1 MSTGWS
7 LRRRLQRR
15 VLVAVALGW
24 LGSLGVGIYVIAHEM
39 NELIDETMAAQ
50 AQMMAAVLPVGTAPD
65 LRAVDGL
72 RMRVI
77 PPGSAIPALPTQALA
92 QDSAAPSE
100 SWHVYRATNPRDGSV
115 VELGQPTTARHK
127 EIREAARALL
137 LLMLPPLG
145 IIVLATRR
153 TVDGALVPALRFAER
168 LRERRAGDSAPVP
181 ADDLPRE
188 LVPISEAI
196 NGYLSRIDALLE
208 SERAFAANAAHELRT
223 PLAAAMAQ
231 AQLLAEGQ
239 GGAEAAKR
247 LNTSLARLTNLVERL
262 LELSRAE
269 AGIGSTSGCDLVRIA
284 DLLVADMGASR
295 ILFDDSDFET
305 LPAGVDADVA
315 ALILGNLLRNALHHG
330 TGGVMLRLQPGP
342 LVIVQNCTNDDAAFH
357 HGRFEKGTTSSGAG
371 LGLVIV
377 NALAKANGIHMEFRM
392 RDGLASI
399 QVAFPPPT
407 AARSNRLA
415 QTHV

>member
-50 AQMMAAVLPVGTAPD
+50 AQMMAAVLPVGTAPE

-77 PPGSAIPALPTQALA
+77 PPGSAIPAPSPQALA
-92 QDSAAPSE
+92 QDSAALSE

-115 VELGQPTTARHK
+115 VELGQPTTQRHK
-127 EIREAARALL
+127 EILEAARALL

-153 TVDGALVPALRFAER
+153 TVDGALVPALQFARR
-168 LRERRAGDSAPVP
+168 LRERRAGESAPVP

-188 LVPISEAI
+188 LVPVSEAI

-231 AQLLAEGQ
+231 AQLLVEGQ

-284 DLLVADMGASR
+284 DLLVADFGADR

-315 ALILGNLLRNALHHG
+315 ALILGNLLRNALDHG
-330 TGGVMLRLQPGP
+330 TGGVTLRLRPGP
-342 LVIVQNCTNDDAAFH
+342 LVIVQNGTNDGAAFH
-357 HGRFEKGTTSSGAG
+357 HGRFEKGTTSAGAG

-377 NALAKANGIHMEFRM
+377 NALAKANGIQLEFRM

-399 QVAFPPPT
+399 QVVFPPPGEGWG
-407 AARSNRLA
+407 SRLA
-415 QTHV
+415 HTRV